1 MVAGIGPGAAFGP
14 AEWGVFPFVGGPV
27 GVLWVEFIGTD
38 GGRCIV
44 AISLG
49 RSTLGLGLLVMADV
63 GVGG

>member
-1 MVAGIGPGAAFGP
+1 M
-14 AEWGVFPFVGGPV
+14 FPFVGGPV
-27 GVLWVEFIGTD
+27 GVLWVELMGTD